1 MREENNAGRS
11 FTFPGTLPTVN
22 RMGYGAMQ
30 LAGRDGDKLVWGPPR
45 DIPGAIA
52 LLREAVASGVKHL
65 GPGAATGA
73 LAMQQIWPVV
83 QQVPPQ
89 QDSPVAGDAK
99 TGFKRTHQG
108 QVQFAQDDCIDSHKV
123 PILGKIRSA
132 LQGLMQDNARTA
144 QSSSAWVGNP
154 SSKTPFPSAFLEK
167 PITQTVAEA
176 DALCG
181 AASGRGLIIQVGHIE
196 RFNPAILALEKYKI
210 EPMFVESHRL
220 AQFNPRGT
228 DVGVVLDLMIHDIDL
243 ILAFVHSPVRAVEAN
258 GVAVVSDTADI
269 ANARIQFE
277 NGCVANVTAS
287 RISQRKMRKM
297 RLFQKSGYISIDF
310 SEGTAEVFRLVGED
324 EPDTKGTMMLGE
336 LGSGKHRRKIVYELP
351 EVKEVNALRYELEL
365 FARAAVSGTRPVVS
379 GEDGRRALVVANAIM
394 EKISQQ
400 SFSM

>member
-1 MREENNAGRS
+1 MDPYRIGVIGVGHLGSLHAKMLADMAGVRLSGVYDTDPARAADVALRYNTRAEE
-11 FTFPGTLPTVN
+11 TL
-22 RMGYGAMQ
+22 
-30 LAGRDGDKLVWGPPR
+30 D
-45 DIPGAIA
+45 A
-52 LLREAVASGVKHL
+52 LLESADAVTIATTTNAHCAVALRALERGKH
-65 GPGAATGA
+65 
-73 LAMQQIWPVV
+73 VFV
-83 QQVPPQ
+83 
-89 QDSPVAGDAK
+89 
-99 TGFKRTHQG
+99 
-108 QVQFAQDDCIDSHKV
+108 
-123 PILGKIRSA
+123 
-132 LQGLMQDNARTA
+132 
-144 QSSSAWVGNP
+144 
-154 SSKTPFPSAFLEK
+154 EK

-196 RFNPAILALEKYKI
+196 RFNPAILALEKYRI

-243 ILAFVHSPVRAVEAN
+243 ILSFVRSPVRAVEAN
-258 GVAVVSDTADI
+258 GVAVVSDSVDI

-324 EPDTKGTMMLGE
+324 EPDAKGTMMLGE

-351 EVKEVNALRYELEL
+351 EVKEVNALRHELEL
-365 FARAAVSGTRPVVS
+365 FARAAASGTRPVVS
-379 GEDGRRALVVANAIM
+379 GEDGRRALVVANTIM

-400 SFSM
+400 SFTM